1 MLKRRNSSSSQPS
14 SEESEF
20 EDFECVSNPKRPR
33 TKCVKFGGVT
43 IFYFRRRQGF
53 VSVPSSGGSTLG
65 MARTHCLVECEDI
78 LDSAREDPCLGRKL
92 KQILPVPIKARRKL
106 LRISGVK
113 RILKQEEDDCM
124 QLRLSRIICGCNCGD
139 ICYPE
144 TCQCSLNGIGCQ
156 VDYGR
161 FPCSCSPDGCQ
172 NLNGRKQYDPSTIEK
187 HYSETFTKLN
197 ELAIALV

>member
-1 MLKRRNSSSSQPS
+1 MSKRRNSLGSQPGS
-14 SEESEF
+14 EDSEEEF
-20 EDFECVSNPKRPR
+20 DLALNSKRPR

-43 IFYFRRRQGF
+43 VFYFPRRQGF

-65 MARTHCLVECEDI
+65 MAKTHCFVECEDI
-78 LDSAREDPCLGRKL
+78 LDSDCEDACVGKKI
-92 KQILPVPIKARRKL
+92 KQVVPIPLKARRKL

-161 FPCSCSPDGCQ
+161 FPCSCLPNGCQ
-172 NLNGRKQYDPSTIEK
+172 NFNGRKQYDPSTIEK

-197 ELAIALV
+197 GLAVALV